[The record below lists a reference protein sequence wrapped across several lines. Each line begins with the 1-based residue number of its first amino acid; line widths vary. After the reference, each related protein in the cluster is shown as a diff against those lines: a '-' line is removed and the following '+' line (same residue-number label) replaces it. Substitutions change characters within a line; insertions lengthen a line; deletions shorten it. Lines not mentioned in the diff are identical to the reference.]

1 MAHFARQIGRTFIRV
16 FSPVLLLLH
25 IGGTSLGALPITFEE
40 NRGQAPPEVAFLART
55 SGGHLFLTRQ
65 AAVIALP
72 DGHNFR
78 IRLAGSE
85 NPAPLGGHLLLTK
98 TNYLVGP
105 DAARWKR
112 NIANYDGVTYP
123 QVYPGIDLTWHA
135 QGDQIEHD
143 YLVAAGANPRR
154 IRLRISGAALR
165 LDYAGDLMAGSLRLR
180 KPRAYQ
186 GGREVEC
193 RYELHGRSVHF
204 ALGQYNR
211 ALPLLIDPVL
221 SFSTYIGAT
230 KDQPV
235 GSALD
240 ASGNFYVAGTTSSVQ
255 FPVTPG
261 AFQVSPG
268 GGQCSDTEPFGGS
281 IPRPCTDIFVAKFI
295 ADGSTL
301 LYATYLGGPGDDK
314 ATAVAVSPA
323 GNLYVVG
330 TLTNSQWLPKLIV
343 LPGQTAGSNF
353 VAELSVDG
361 SSVLTAT
368 SLPVIASA
376 IAVDAAGAVYLTGMT
391 DGGSPM
397 VNAIQPAPRNA
408 NLFQSPDTGHH
419 WQPFMN
425 GLPQDPVRRVAADP
439 LNPQVLYVATATK
452 GLYKTSDGG
461 EHWSSIGN
469 LIAPNA
475 MVSALLID
483 PHSPQTLYLSGPG
496 VIYKSTD
503 GGANWTLSGPPVI
516 GTMGPLALDPE
527 APSTLYTATTGG
539 VYKSVDGAATW
550 NPTGLKEGVRV
561 IVVDPTNGGTIYA
574 ASGTN
579 GIMKSTD
586 GGATWSPMGTGIPQ
600 SSYIPSLA
608 IDPASP
614 QTLFAT
620 TITIDGLYMTTDGG
634 AHWNRVSLA
643 PQGGSVQLVLIEP
656 GNPSRLW
663 VATTEGVLTSVDSGA
678 TWTRTPFPHLTV
690 TGLTLD
696 AAGDIYAT
704 TPGLP
709 QAHPFVMKLDA
720 TSSNIAYATYLGGFG
735 NDLPYGLAVDGAGR
749 TYLAGVT
756 DSPDFPLAAALQPQ
770 FGGNSDAF
778 ISVLDPSGAR
788 LVWSTYL
795 GGSSADAA
803 SSIAIDTAGN
813 VHVAGV
819 TSPSYS
825 AGINGGGLFASKIK
839 SDGSGAIFSVHPG
852 GTSFAGA
859 RVAADAAGNT
869 YVAGTTTTSDL
880 PTVNPLQP
888 VVAGGTDLY
897 VAELNGQTGALQF
910 ATFLGGAG
918 NDSPVGVAADASGG
932 VYVAG
937 RTTSNF
943 PLQNALQSSA
953 ASTFVAKIAVQGS
966 LFGASAVTSAASYGP
981 TIAPGE
987 LVSLFGA
994 GLAAGT
1000 ASAASLPLP
1009 TQLSDV
1015 HVTVNGIPAPLVYTS
1030 PQQLNAQIPFETQ
1043 TGTAQVQVTSGA
1055 GTSMVTATVAAT
1067 APGIFTLN
1075 QQGTGAG
1082 AILHGLTYQLVNDS
1096 NPAAA
1101 GEIISIYC
1109 TGLGALNPPAPTGDA
1124 PPAPPSQTV
1133 APVQISIAGM
1143 MAPDL
1148 YAGVAPGFT
1157 GLYQVNAQL
1166 PMATPSGAQPVQIIQ
1181 NGVASNPVTVAVK

>member
-1 MAHFARQIGRTFIRV
+1 MDHFARQIGRPLIRV
-16 FSPVLLLLH
+16 FPSVLLLIH
-25 IGGTSLGALPITFEE
+25 IGGTTLAALPITFEE
-40 NRGQAPPEVAFLART
+40 NRGQAPAEVAFLART
-55 SGGHLFLTRQ
+55 SGGHLFLTREG
-65 AAVIALP
+65 AVIAVP
-72 DGHNFR
+72 DGHTLR
-78 IRLAGSE
+78 IRLAGSK
-85 NPAPLGGHLLLTK
+85 NPAPVGGHLLLTK

-123 QVYPGIDLTWHA
+123 QLYPGIDLTWHA
-135 QGDQIEHD
+135 HGDQIEHD
-143 YLVAAGANPRR
+143 FLVAAGADPRR

-165 LDYAGDLMAGSLRLR
+165 LDSEGDLIAGTLRLR

-204 ALGQYNR
+204 ALGEYNR
-211 ALPLLIDPVL
+211 ALPLVIDPVL

-230 KDQPV
+230 GDQPA
-235 GSALD
+235 GAGQDLH
-240 ASGNFYVAGTTSSVQ
+240 GNFYVAGTTSSLE
-255 FPVTPG
+255 FPVTSG

-268 GGQCSDTEPFGGS
+268 VGQCYNQEPFS
-281 IPRPCTDIFVAKFI
+281 PPMARPCHDIFAAKFS
-295 ADGSTL
+295 ADGKTL
-301 LYATYLGGPGDDK
+301 LYATYLGGPGDDT

-343 LPGQTAGSNF
+343 LPGQRAGSNF
-353 VAELSVDG
+353 VAELSADG
-361 SSVLTAT
+361 SSVLSAT
-368 SLPVIASA
+368 SLPVIATA

-391 DGGSPM
+391 NGGSPI
-397 VNAIQPAPRNA
+397 VNAIQPAPSNA
-408 NLFQSPDTGHH
+408 NLFQSTDIGNH
-419 WQPFMN
+419 WQPFMS
-425 GLPQDPVRRVAADP
+425 GLPQDPVRRLAADP

-452 GLYKTSDGG
+452 GLYKASDGG
-461 EHWSSIGN
+461 AHWSSIGN
-469 LIAPNA
+469 ILAPNA
-475 MVSALLID
+475 IVYALLID
-483 PHSPQTLYLSGPG
+483 PHSPQTLYVSESG

-503 GGANWTLSGPPVI
+503 GGANWMLSGPPVI
-516 GTMGPLALDPE
+516 GTLGPLALDPE
-527 APSTLYTATTGG
+527 DPSTLFTATRVGI
-539 VYKSVDGAATW
+539 YKSVDGGNTW
-550 NPTGLKEGVRV
+550 NPTGVKDGATV
-561 IVVDPTNGGTIYA
+561 IVVDPTNGATIYA
-574 ASGTN
+574 ATTN
-579 GIMKSTD
+579 GVTKSTD
-586 GGATWSPMGTGIPQ
+586 GGATWSLMSTGIPQ

-620 TITIDGLYMTTDGG
+620 TITIGGLYMTTDGG
-634 AHWNRVSLA
+634 AHWNRVPFPS
-643 PQGGSVQLVLIEP
+643 QGGAVQSALIEP
-656 GNPSRLW
+656 GNASRLW
-663 VATTEGVLTSVDSGA
+663 VATTQGVLTSVDSGA
-678 TWTRTPFPHLTV
+678 TWTRTAFPHFTV
-690 TGLTLD
+690 TGVALD

-720 TSSNIAYATYLGGFG
+720 TGSSIVYSTYLGGFG
-735 NDLPYGLAVDGAGR
+735 NDLPYGLAVDEAGR
-749 TYLAGVT
+749 AYLAGET

-778 ISVLDPSGAR
+778 ISVFDPSGSR

-819 TSPSYS
+819 TSPSYPT
-825 AGINGGGLFASKIK
+825 GIFTGGLFASKIK
-839 SDGSGAIFSVHPG
+839 GDGSTAIFSVRPG
-852 GTSFAGA
+852 GTTFTGA
-859 RVAADAAGNT
+859 HVAADAAGNT
-869 YVAGTTTTSDL
+869 YVAGKTSTNDL
-880 PTVNPLQP
+880 PTVNPVQP
-888 VVAGGTDLY
+888 AVAGGSDLY

-918 NDSPVGVAADASGG
+918 NESAIGVAADASGS

-937 RTTSNF
+937 QAVSGF
-943 PLQNALQSSA
+943 PLQNPLQSSA
-953 ASTFVAKIAVQGS
+953 AGTVVAKIAVQDS
-966 LFGASAVTSAASYGP
+966 LFGASGVTSAASYSP
-981 TIAPGE
+981 TMAPGE

-1030 PQQLNAQIPFETQ
+1030 PQQLNVQIPFETQ

-1067 APGIFTLN
+1067 APAIFTLN

-1082 AILHGLTYQLVNDS
+1082 AILHGLTYQVVSDR

-1101 GEIISIYC
+1101 GEIVSIYC
-1109 TGLGALNPPAPTGDA
+1109 TGLGSLNPPAPTGDA
-1124 PPAPPSQTV
+1124 PDLPSQTV
-1133 APVQISIAGM
+1133 APVQVSIAGM
-1143 MAPDL
+1143 MAPVL

-1166 PMATPSGAQPVQIIQ
+1166 PMATPSGAQPLQIFQ
-1181 NGVASNPVTVAVK
+1181 NGVASNPVMLAVQ